1 MSKKISNYFTNK
13 ETVVSSTG
21 DRLGIRNIVPEKL
34 KGTVA
39 YTAARMDTIRLLL
52 NVPCTVNSFYRSQE
66 LNNAI
71 SGSKT
76 SDHMNGRAI
85 DFVPVGMNL
94 RQAYN
99 KIKNSGLS
107 YDQLIIYP
115 NQRFI
120 HISFKE
126 DIMAER
132 KMAFEK

>member
-21 DRLGIRNIVPEKL
+21 DRLGIRNIVPEIL

>member
-13 ETVVSSTG
+13 EAVVSSTG
-21 DRLGIRNIVPEKL
+21 DRLGIRNIVPENL
-34 KGTVA
+34 KKTVA
-39 YTAARMDTIRLLL
+39 YTASRMDAIRLLL

-66 LNNAI
+66 LNNAVG
-71 SGSKT
+71 GSKT
-76 SDHMNGRAI
+76 SDHMQGKAV

-94 RQAYN
+94 REAYN

-120 HISFKE
+120 HISFKD
-126 DIMAER
+126 DITTER
-132 KMAFEK
+132 KMTFEK